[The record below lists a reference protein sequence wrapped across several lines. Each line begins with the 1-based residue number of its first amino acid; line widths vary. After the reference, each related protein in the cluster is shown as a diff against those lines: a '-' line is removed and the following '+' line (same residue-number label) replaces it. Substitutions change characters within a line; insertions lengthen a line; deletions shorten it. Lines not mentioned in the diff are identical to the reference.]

1 MSPLS
6 SPWALEDVFFCV
18 FVLLFCLEFETSKI
32 LMMVMLVM
40 LVAMMMEVDVFMSL
54 EVTQFLG
61 MVVVI
66 LEVDLSMQRI
76 ESHGS

>member
-1 MSPLS
+1 
-6 SPWALEDVFFCV
+6 
-18 FVLLFCLEFETSKI
+18 
-32 LMMVMLVM
+32 
-40 LVAMMMEVDVFMSL
+40 MMMEVDVFMSL